1 MPIVRAGVIEE
12 IAKVK
17 GDSHE
22 GIVSEIIQKLDPHIN
37 EHIYDALVPDETVL
51 DQGQIQDVM
60 AGVLQ
65 RMREIIRQAA
75 FAVMRRLQ
83 ADGTAYTMSDDE
95 IINRVLDSIKGSDM
109 IELIK
114 AEIRGLIGNE
124 RPLPSDQ
131 DIQDIL
137 QSMLPEIR
145 RLILAMIREWRA
157 ANPETVSLSSS
168 QQDQVLSSILRV
180 MKSQVQA
187 ATNQYL
193 DRNPDAQDNEVV
205 RSVIGQFQPSI
216 LTALQNNGVIKQL
229 FARVDFASSDAYE
242 LLLQQIIQE
251 MRSIILAQIGV
262 WRSSQV
268 VEVSDTASI
277 FGTGGPNS
285 VYVETP
291 HIKYEYDHK
300 K

>member
-1 MPIVRAGVIEE
+1 
-12 IAKVK
+12 
-17 GDSHE
+17 
-22 GIVSEIIQKLDPHIN
+22 
-37 EHIYDALVPDETVL
+37 
-51 DQGQIQDVM
+51 
-60 AGVLQ
+60 
-65 RMREIIRQAA
+65 
-75 FAVMRRLQ
+75 
-83 ADGTAYTMSDDE
+83 
-95 IINRVLDSIKGSDM
+95 M

-242 LLLQQIIQE
+242 LLLQQIIQ
-251 MRSIILAQIGV
+251 AQIGV

>member
-1 MPIVRAGVIEE
+1 MGEQARLEALRREAELKRTHDDIVAKIIAELRPIMIKVIRQTVTSSNAIIDDEEKLVQVIVRQLRPVVFAQVTTAIKINNAPFDPEELTNDIIVELLPIVRAGVIEE

-37 EHIYDALVPDETVL
+37 EHIYDALVPDETIL

-60 AGVLQ
+60 AG
-65 RMREIIRQAA
+65 
-75 FAVMRRLQ
+75 
-83 ADGTAYTMSDDE
+83 
-95 IINRVLDSIKGSDM
+95 
-109 IELIK
+109 
-114 AEIRGLIGNE
+114 
-124 RPLPSDQ
+124 
-131 DIQDIL
+131 IL

-157 ANPETVSLSSS
+157 ANPESVSLSSS

-229 FARVDFASSDAYE
+229 FARVDFAS
-242 LLLQQIIQE
+242 
-251 MRSIILAQIGV
+251 
-262 WRSSQV
+262 
-268 VEVSDTASI
+268 
-277 FGTGGPNS
+277 F
-285 VYVETP
+285 
-291 HIKYEYDHK
+291 
-300 K
+300 

>member
-1 MPIVRAGVIEE
+1 MG
-12 IAKVK
+12 
-17 GDSHE
+17 
-22 GIVSEIIQKLDPHIN
+22 
-37 EHIYDALVPDETVL
+37 
-51 DQGQIQDVM
+51 
-60 AGVLQ
+60 
-65 RMREIIRQAA
+65 
-75 FAVMRRLQ
+75 
-83 ADGTAYTMSDDE
+83 
-95 IINRVLDSIKGSDM
+95 RVLDSIKGSDM

-114 AEIRGLIGNE
+114 AEIR
-124 RPLPSDQ
+124 
-131 DIQDIL
+131 
-137 QSMLPEIR
+137 
-145 RLILAMIREWRA
+145 RLIVAMIREWRA

>member
-1 MPIVRAGVIEE
+1 MGTSSNAIIDDEEKLVQVIVRQLRPVVIAQVTTPIKINNAPFDPEELTNDIIVELLPIVRAGVIEE

-37 EHIYDALVPDETVL
+37 EYIYDALVPDETIL

-114 AEIRGLIGNE
+114 AEIRGLIGNRSPE
-124 RPLPSDQ
+124 QLPARP
-131 DIQDIL
+131 
-137 QSMLPEIR
+137 
-145 RLILAMIREWRA
+145 
-157 ANPETVSLSSS
+157 SSVQHLKS
-168 QQDQVLSSILRV
+168 NEKSSAGSY
-180 MKSQVQA
+180 K
-187 ATNQYL
+187 
-193 DRNPDAQDNEVV
+193 P
-205 RSVIGQFQPSI
+205 
-216 LTALQNNGVIKQL
+216 
-229 FARVDFASSDAYE
+229 
-242 LLLQQIIQE
+242 
-251 MRSIILAQIGV
+251 
-262 WRSSQV
+262 
-268 VEVSDTASI
+268 I
-277 FGTGGPNS
+277 FG
-285 VYVETP
+285 
-291 HIKYEYDHK
+291 
-300 K
+300 